1 MEKCRNILAIDDS
14 KSIIEYLR
22 YKVEGVGKFKYFAA
36 ASFEKA
42 KERRHPGPQLSTPG
56 HPGYCRHERGF
67 SRAQPEGRIDHR
79 RPIRA
84 RAGTT
89 GGLRSRSAV
98 IRAAAPVAASFARR
112 AARPSKLRPGA
123 SPPRSSPDSSVN
135 KPLASRSR
143 AAQAS
148 LCSARRG
155 INGSPLFRPR
165 AGVALCAPRALRKN
179 EGPDVPRHPT
189 PPLPRDVLAGP
200 CSNTGGANAPVSP
213 SAWIYKQAPCQR
225 FFPV

>member
-1 MEKCRNILAIDDS
+1 MATTATATRSTACPMGDWSSGAVTAARTGIPAMATPVTAIRDTA
-14 KSIIEYLR
+14 IAPRPTAIPAMAR
-22 YKVEGVGKFKYFAA
+22 PAMAGIRVIRG
-36 ASFEKA
+36 
-42 KERRHPGPQLSTPG
+42 RR
-56 HPGYCRHERGF
+56 
-67 SRAQPEGRIDHR
+67 AGRIDHR

-200 CSNTGGANAPVSP
+200 CSNTGGANAPVIP